1 MLEEVSDEL
10 SCSICL
16 DVLCEP
22 KTLPCLH
29 SFCKTCLE
37 DIVQAGLNKE
47 LLCPNCR
54 KPFVVPGNSID
65 SFPTNFQLISLIER
79 LKLSDNNEQPRVS
92 SISLEKKDDSPQ
104 IIEPVRSYIPQQESS
119 SSVTHFPLEWERR
132 AINRNVSFTGQG
144 KISSIIIM

>member
-1 MLEEVSDEL
+1 MLEEVSDDL

-29 SFCKTCLE
+29 SFCKACLE
-37 DIVQAGLNKE
+37 DIVQAGRNKE

-79 LKLSDNNEQPRVS
+79 LKLSDNNEQRVS
-92 SISLEKKDDSPQ
+92 AICLEKKDDSPQ
-104 IIEPVRSYIPQQESS
+104 VIEPVRSYIPQQDSI

-132 AINRNVSFTGQG
+132 AINRNVIFTGKG
-144 KISSIIIM
+144 KKYY